1 MMRWVQAAAAICW
14 IVYGV
19 LLHAVPVIAANLLVV
34 SLAAYTAR
42 RSAEERRSSK
52 AS

>member
-1 MMRWVQAAAAICW
+1 MRWVQAAAALCW

-42 RSAEERRSSK
+42 RSAGEQQSPKTS
-52 AS
+52 